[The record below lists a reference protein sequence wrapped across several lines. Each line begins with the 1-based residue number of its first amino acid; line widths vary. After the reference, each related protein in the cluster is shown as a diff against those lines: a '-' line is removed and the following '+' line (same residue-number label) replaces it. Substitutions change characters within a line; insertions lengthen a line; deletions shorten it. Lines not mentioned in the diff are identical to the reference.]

1 LAALAVQIWRIRP
14 ARVRLF
20 QARRSGKR
28 GILLMADAASEATIL
43 NVAQLE
49 RLVAH
54 MRDCGRFAFDT
65 EFVSE
70 ETFEPV
76 LCLIQVATRERL
88 VIIDPLEVRDL
99 SAFWGVVTDPAV
111 EVVMHA
117 ASEDLRICHLRAGK
131 LPEKVFD
138 VQLAAG
144 FVGFSYPLSLVN
156 LVGQVLGITLPG
168 SETRTDWRR
177 RPLSTAQREYALDDV
192 RYLLDLADY
201 LGKRIEELKRTS
213 WANVE
218 FRDLVSA
225 VAERAEE
232 DRWRRLPNLNQL
244 SRRGLEAARQLA
256 FWREDDAR
264 RRNRPLRQVMRDDLL
279 VGIAKRLPRNARELE
294 ALRDFN
300 RPALLGHTNTILAI
314 LDRARTVPEDQLPA
328 LSSRPEEPPG
338 VSMVSSMLSAALAQ
352 HCAQN
357 QVATA
362 LVANATDLRHLVRW
376 HFEERDESRRPLLL
390 QGWRH
395 EFCGQLLLDILDG
408 RLALRVADPGSEFPV
423 ALEAVG

>member
-1 LAALAVQIWRIRP
+1 
-14 ARVRLF
+14 
-20 QARRSGKR
+20 
-28 GILLMADAASEATIL
+28 MADAASAATII
-43 NVAQLE
+43 NVAQLD

-54 MRDCGRFAFDT
+54 LRDYGRFAFDT

-70 ETFEPV
+70 DTFEPV
-76 LCLIQVATRERL
+76 LCLIQVATREQL

-99 SAFWGVVTDPAV
+99 SAFWGVVTDPSV

-131 LPEKVFD
+131 LPAGVFD

-144 FVGFSYPLSLVN
+144 FVGFSYPLSLGN
-156 LVGQVLGITLPG
+156 LVGQALGISVTS
-168 SETRTDWRR
+168 SESRTDWRR
-177 RPLSTAQREYALDDV
+177 RPLTAAQREYALDDV
-192 RYLLDLADY
+192 RYLLDLADF
-201 LGKRIEELKRTS
+201 LGRRIEELKRTA
-213 WANVE
+213 WVNAE
-218 FRDLVSA
+218 FRELVSA
-225 VAERAEE
+225 VAGRADE

-256 FWREDDAR
+256 LWREDDAR

-300 RPALLGHTNTILAI
+300 RPALLSHTNTILAI
-314 LDRARTVPEDQLPA
+314 LDRARSAPEEQLPE
-328 LSSRPEEPPG
+328 LFSRPEEPPG
-338 VSMVSSMLSAALAQ
+338 VSMVSSLISAALAQ

-376 HFEERDESRRPLLL
+376 HLEGRDESHCPPLL
-390 QGWRH
+390 QGWRL
-395 EFCGQLLLDILDG
+395 EFCGKLLLDILAG
-408 RLALRVADPGSEFPV
+408 RLALRVADAGSEYPV
-423 ALEAVG
+423 VLDPVR